1 MKDAKYT
8 KDELYRLVPAI
19 YRQRD
24 AEIRR
29 DIEKKTGKAQRVGP
43 LEALMEVIAEQVEIV
58 QDNIEMLYEECFIET
73 CNKWAINYIADLLGV
88 KGIRAITDPIF
99 TSSSS
104 SSSSSSNGA
113 AAFFSQ
119 RARVANTL
127 DYRSRKGTLEI
138 LRRLARDVTGW
149 DSGAVEFF
157 QLLCT
162 TQDLNHLRLFN
173 LACISLRSSERLEL
187 IGTPPFDN
195 FAHTADV
202 RHIKSKRGYYNIP
215 NIGIF
220 LWRLQALPV
229 INAPAFRVVGGRK
242 FTFNQLGYDDIPLFN
257 HPSST
262 ATDDNDN
269 NNDFDS
275 SSSKSSHSS
284 SGTNSGTVMI
294 PAALREDL
302 TNYNYHFAI
311 SELSVP
317 SPIRRRAL
325 DRYLEAYYAS
335 RGNDN
340 SISIRVDGMVKSVS
354 DIVVCDLSNWLHI
367 PPKGKIAIDPV
378 LGRIAFSDQDPEPSK
393 VYVSYYYGF
402 SSKLGGG
409 FYQRPEGKPEF
420 TEKNIYRI
428 SKDGTIKTIQE
439 AIGRWDADQNPNAIF
454 EIEDSDFYEETLAVD
469 IPENITLQIRAAQ
482 EQRPVI
488 RPSETIKVKGSPNS
502 RLILEGL
509 LIDSASV
516 GGDDNTLLRIE
527 PGDLSLLEIRHC
539 TLTPERHSNSSDG
552 TTSNKASL
560 SVRGIA
566 HANNDSNNVTSNN
579 NNNNNLQVFID
590 YTICG
595 RISVSD
601 SEAKIKINDS
611 IIDGKGINPALNC
624 RETSIENSTI
634 FGKVTVTQ
642 ISLASNSIFTD
653 LLIAERR
660 QQGCVRFSYVP
671 PGSSTPTHYK
681 CQPEEREEEQEQERN
696 DDDDN
701 DNSIAFSSST
711 FHSERIR
718 LRFTS
723 ERYGDPGYAQLH
735 RDFAQNAFKGT
746 EKLFE
751 GADNG
756 AEMGVFSHL
765 YQPQRIR
772 DLEFSLGEYLRSSM
786 EAGIFLAT

>member
-1 MKDAKYT
+1 MKEGKYT
-8 KDELYRLVPAI
+8 KDELYRLIPAI

-24 AEIRR
+24 TEIRQ

-43 LEALMEVIAEQVEIV
+43 LEALIEVIAEQVEII

-104 SSSSSSNGA
+104 SSSSSKGSA
-113 AAFFSQ
+113 TFFSQ
-119 RARVANTL
+119 RTRVANTL
-127 DYRSRKGTLEI
+127 DYRSRKGTLEV

-149 DSGAVEFF
+149 ESGAIEFF

-220 LWRLQALPV
+220 VWRLQALPV
-229 INAPAFRVVGGRK
+229 INAPAFRIVDGRK

-262 ATDDNDN
+262 AIDDNDN
-269 NNDFDS
+269 DDFDIS
-275 SSSKSSHSS
+275 SSSSN
-284 SGTNSGTVMI
+284 GTNSGTVMI
-294 PAALREDL
+294 PAAVREDL
-302 TNYNYHFAI
+302 TNNNYPFAI

-325 DRYLEAYYAS
+325 NRYLEAYYAN
-335 RGNDN
+335 RGNEN
-340 SISIRVDGMVKSVS
+340 SISIRVDGIVKSVS

-367 PPKGKIAIDPV
+367 TPKGKIAIDPV
-378 LGRIAFSDQDPEPSK
+378 LGRIAFSDQDPQPSK

-409 FYQRPEGKPEF
+409 FYQRPEGKPDF
-420 TEKNIYRI
+420 TEKNIYQI
-428 SKDGTIKTIQE
+428 SKDGAIKTIQE
-439 AIGRWDADQNPNAIF
+439 AIGRWNADQNPNAIF
-454 EIEDSDFYEETLAVD
+454 EIEDSDFYEETFALE
-469 IPENITLQIRAAQ
+469 IPEKIILQIRAAQ

-488 RPSETIKVKGSPNS
+488 RPSETIKVKGLHNS
-502 RLILEGL
+502 GLILEGL
-509 LIDSASV
+509 LIDSASA

-539 TLTPERHSNSSDG
+539 TLTPERSSNSSG
-552 TTSNKASL
+552 STTSDKASL

-566 HANNDSNNVTSNN
+566 HANNDSNNITTNG
-579 NNNNNLQVFID
+579 NNNLQVFID

-595 RISVSD
+595 RINVSD

-642 ISLASNSIFTD
+642 IGLVSNSIFTD
-653 LLIAERR
+653 LLIVERR
-660 QQGCVRFSYVP
+660 QQGCVRFSHVP
-671 PGSSTPTHYK
+671 PGSNTPARYK
-681 CQPEEREEEQEQERN
+681 CHPEEEQQEN
-696 DDDDN
+696 QEGN
-701 DNSIAFSSST
+701 NSITFPSST
-711 FHSERIR
+711 FHSGRTR

-735 RDFAQNAFKGT
+735 RDIAQNAFMGT

-756 AEMGVFSHL
+756 AEMGVFNHL

-772 DLEFSLGEYLRSSM
+772 DLEFSLDEYLRSSM